1 MATAKKGRQKL
12 QLSKKKCKD
21 KWLGSVI
28 IHQQEQ
34 LAVVSLSFKILH
46 VAC

>member
-1 MATAKKGRQKL
+1 MWEKSNDRNYNWV
-12 QLSKKKCKD
+12 KKKSGKD
-21 KWLGSVI
+21 RWLGSVI

-46 VAC
+46 CCL